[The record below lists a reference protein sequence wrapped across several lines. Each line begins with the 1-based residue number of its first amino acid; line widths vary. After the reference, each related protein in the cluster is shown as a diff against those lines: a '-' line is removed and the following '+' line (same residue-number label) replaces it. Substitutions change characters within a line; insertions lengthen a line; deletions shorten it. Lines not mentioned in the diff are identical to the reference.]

1 MGFLCYA
8 PQKCLS
14 GSERMEMGRKK
25 SVFIL
30 TALVVLAIGIM
41 ILGNTFA
48 TGLKLEGAAL
58 EGISDFKVSFQ
69 YFDQEQGGYLPVRLI
84 TAAQDTAQQDNPI
97 TKGMFW
103 CPGRTE
109 IIYLQ
114 VQNNEAFPVRA
125 TVSVNVTGSGFG
137 KTLTY
142 AVIEGEKHK
151 DHPTT
156 WESYLEEARA
166 SGKTGILEAG
176 SGQGKAYTLLQKGMG
191 IGEKPTIIALAI
203 HMAEDAS
210 NMYQNNT
217 MNLEFSLRID
227 ADYKSEEQPASL

>member
-1 MGFLCYA
+1 
-8 PQKCLS
+8 
-14 GSERMEMGRKK
+14 MEMEMMNTGHKK

-30 TALVVLAIGIM
+30 AALIVLAVGIM
-41 ILGNTFA
+41 MLGNTFA
-48 TGLKLEGAAL
+48 TGLKLEGAAP
-58 EGISDFKVSFQ
+58 EGISDFNVSFQ
-69 YFDQEQGGYLPVRLI
+69 YFDQEQEKYLPVDLK
-84 TAAQDTAQQDNPI
+84 TAAQDTAQQDSPI

-114 VQNNEAFPVRA
+114 VQNEEAFPVSA

-142 AVIEGEKHK
+142 AVIEGDAHK

-156 WESYLEEARA
+156 WQSYLAQAQA
-166 SGKTGILEAG
+166 SGETGILEAG
-176 SGQGKAYTLLQKGMG
+176 SGQGKAYTLLQKDMG
-191 IGEKPTIIALAI
+191 IGEGPAYIALAI

-217 MNLEFSLRID
+217 MNLEFALRID
-227 ADYKSEEQPASL
+227 ADYEAGQKPATQNTL

>member
-1 MGFLCYA
+1 MMNTGH
-8 PQKCLS
+8 
-14 GSERMEMGRKK
+14 KK

-30 TALVVLAIGIM
+30 AALIVLAAGIM
-41 ILGNTFA
+41 MLGNTFA
-48 TGLKLEGAAL
+48 TGLNLEGADP
-58 EGISDFKVSFQ
+58 EGISDFNVSFQ
-69 YFDQEQGGYLPVRLI
+69 YFDQAKGEYVPVHPEA
-84 TAAQDTAQQDNPI
+84 AAQDTAQQDSPI

-114 VQNNEAFPVRA
+114 VQNKEAFPVRA

-137 KTLTY
+137 NTLTY
-142 AVIEGEKHK
+142 AVIAGDERKA
-151 DHPTT
+151 HPTT
-156 WESYLEEARA
+156 WQSYLAQAQA

-176 SGQGKAYTLLQKGMG
+176 SDQGKEYILLQKDIG
-191 IGEKPTIIALAI
+191 IGEEPDYIALAI

-217 MNLEFSLRID
+217 MNLEFALRID
-227 ADYKSEEQPASL
+227 ADYEAGQEPATQNTL